1 MHLPTVR
8 RRNPKSV
15 VSDVQADNV
24 ILNGQPYNL
33 IRYWNRRCTVQTRES
48 SVISTEAPEDLHK
61 LFATALNSGDLDAL
75 VALYASDGFLM
86 ARSGPARGI
95 SEIRKALAEYVAMK
109 PTIQLTTR
117 RVVQVGAPPCLWQIG
132 DFTEPPAMAEMYQ
145 PLAPV
150 SKSLVANRTGVGVT
164 SSTFPTGS
172 VNPLAE
178 N

>member
-1 MHLPTVR
+1 MQSMQRKKVA
-8 RRNPKSV
+8 V
-15 VSDVQADNV
+15 EIAC
-24 ILNGQPYNL
+24 GQHVN
-33 IRYWNRRCTVQTRES
+33 S
-48 SVISTEAPEDLHK
+48 AASPEDLHK
-61 LFATALNSGDLDAL
+61 LFVQALNSGDLDRL
-75 VALYASDGFLM
+75 VGLYAFDGFLM

-95 SEIRKALAEYVAMK
+95 SAIRKALAEYVAMK

-132 DFTEPPAMAEMYQ
+132 DFTEPPAMAEMCQ